1 MATLYITE
9 FAGAGRPQ
17 SADGYMGAP
26 LSTQSQLSF
35 DQIVAIGGSSTQS
48 VAFQSTTILIRV
60 HADAICSVKVGGTNP
75 VATAAMCRMAQNQTE
90 YFAVTKGE
98 KVAVIVN
105 T

>member
-35 DQIVAIGGSSTQS
+35 DQIVAITGSSTPS
-48 VAFQSTTILIRV
+48 APFQATTILIRL
-60 HADAICSVKVGGTNP
+60 HCDAICSVKVGGTSP
-75 VATAAMCRMAQNQTE
+75 VATSSMCRMAANQTE
-90 YFAVTKGE
+90 YFAVKGGE
-98 KVAVIVN
+98 KVAVITNV
-105 T
+105 